1 MLPSSDEWYSEFMI
15 ETITEQENLSRLRW
29 QCRRGMLELDE
40 FLNRFLDKQYR
51 KMSDEK
57 KQTFEQI
64 LDLPDQLLLEY
75 LLGQTRPI
83 DMDVADVIQQIRNS
97 ARP

>member
-1 MLPSSDEWYSEFMI
+1 MGVE
-15 ETITEQENLSRLRW
+15 ITEQENLSRLRW

-40 FLNRFLDKQYR
+40 FLLSFLDKRYR
-51 KMSDEK
+51 QLSEDQR
-57 KQTFEQI
+57 QTFEHI
-64 LDLPDQLLLEY
+64 LDLPDQLLLDY

-83 DMDVADVIQQIRNS
+83 DMDVADVIQQIRHS

>member
-1 MLPSSDEWYSEFMI
+1 MG
-15 ETITEQENLSRLRW
+15 TITEQENLSRLRW

-40 FLNRFLDKQYR
+40 FLLSFLDKKY
-51 KMSDEK
+51 KSLSHEK

-64 LDLPDQLLLEY
+64 LDLPDQLLLDY

-97 ARP
+97 ASP

>member
-1 MLPSSDEWYSEFMI
+1 M
-15 ETITEQENLSRLRW
+15 ETLTEQQNLSRLRW

-40 FLNRFLDKQYR
+40 FLDSFLNKNYLSLTDKH
-51 KMSDEK
+51 

-64 LDLPDQLLLEY
+64 LDLPDQLLLDY

-83 DMDVADVIQQIRNS
+83 DMDVADVIQQIRHS
-97 ARP
+97 ARS

>member
-1 MLPSSDEWYSEFMI
+1 MI
-15 ETITEQENLSRLRW
+15 EEITESENLSRLRW

-40 FLNRFLDKQYR
+40 FLLGFLDKKYR
-51 KMSDEK
+51 QLSNDK

-64 LDLPDQLLLEY
+64 LDLPDQLLLDY
-75 LLGQTRPI
+75 LLGQTKPI

-97 ARP
+97 TCSES

>member
-1 MLPSSDEWYSEFMI
+1 MT
-15 ETITEQENLSRLRW
+15 TISTQENLSRLRW

-40 FLNRFLDKQYR
+40 FLLNFLDKQY
-51 KMSDEK
+51 KQLSDDQ

-64 LDLPDQLLLEY
+64 LDLPDQLLLDY

-83 DMDVADVIQQIRNS
+83 DMDVADVIQQIRHS
-97 ARP
+97 TRP

>member
-1 MLPSSDEWYSEFMI
+1 M
-15 ETITEQENLSRLRW
+15 ETITAQQNLSRLRW

-40 FLNRFLDKQYR
+40 FLISFLDKRYCKLIDAQ
-51 KMSDEK
+51 

-64 LDLPDQLLLEY
+64 LDLPDQLLLDY
-75 LLGQTRPI
+75 LLGQTKPI
-83 DMDVADVIQQIRNS
+83 DMDVADVIQQIRHS

>member
-1 MLPSSDEWYSEFMI
+1 MI
-15 ETITEQENLSRLRW
+15 EEVTEQENLSRLRW

-40 FLNRFLDKQYR
+40 FLISFLDKKYPSL
-51 KMSDEK
+51 SDDK
-57 KQTFEQI
+57 RMTFEQI
-64 LDLPDQLLLEY
+64 LDLPDQLLLDY

-83 DMDVADVIQQIRNS
+83 DMDVADVIQQIRIS

>member
-1 MLPSSDEWYSEFMI
+1 MI
-15 ETITEQENLSRLRW
+15 EDITEQENHSRLRW
-29 QCRRGMLELDE
+29 QCRRGMLELDI
-40 FLNRFLDKQYR
+40 FLVSFLDKRFNDLTNTQ
-51 KMSDEK
+51 

-75 LLGQTRPI
+75 LLGQTKPI
-83 DMDVADVIQQIRNS
+83 DMDIADVIQQIRHS

>member
-1 MLPSSDEWYSEFMI
+1 MGVE
-15 ETITEQENLSRLRW
+15 ITEQENLSRLRW

-40 FLNRFLDKQYR
+40 FLLSFLDKRYR
-51 KMSDEK
+51 QLSEDQR
-57 KQTFEQI
+57 QTFEHI
-64 LDLPDQLLLEY
+64 LDLPDQLLLDY

-83 DMDVADVIQQIRNS
+83 DMDVAYVIQQIRHS